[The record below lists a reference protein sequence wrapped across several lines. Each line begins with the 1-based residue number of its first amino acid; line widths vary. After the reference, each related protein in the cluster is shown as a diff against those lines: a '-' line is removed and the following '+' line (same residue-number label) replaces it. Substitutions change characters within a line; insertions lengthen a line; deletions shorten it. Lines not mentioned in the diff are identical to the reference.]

1 MTSFTTKA
9 FKSSLVEATFSMF
22 INGIEIVD
30 TFAEAFDMKA
40 TKIIITAAEPT
51 WARRAA
57 DSVIG
62 FGTSVIGC
70 GVEAGIERILPGEE
84 TPDGRPGVMILMCAV
99 SSSELEKQL
108 VRRIGQ
114 CVLTCPSTSA
124 FNAIDS
130 EKRLAMG
137 SHVRYFGDGEQIAKK
152 LGDRRYWRIPVMD
165 GEFVCEHTAG
175 RTDAVGGGNFLVLAE
190 TIHGALHACDAAV
203 RAIKKVPNVI
213 TPFPGGV
220 ARSGS
225 KVGSK
230 YKALRASTN
239 DAFCPML
246 RHKPG
251 TLIAEGCS
259 AALELVIDGLTADAV
274 AEAMRVGIMA
284 ACDVGPSFGV
294 RQITGGNYGGKLGR
308 HHFHLRKLLA

>member
-1 MTSFTTKA
+1 MH
-9 FKSSLVEATFSMF
+9 

-40 TKIIITAAEPT
+40 TKIIITAAEPS
-51 WARRAA
+51 WARRASE
-57 DSVIG
+57 SVIG

-70 GVEAGIERILPGEE
+70 GIEAGIERFLSGDE
-84 TPDGRPGVMILMCAV
+84 TPDGRPGVMVLMCAV
-99 SSSELEKQL
+99 SKSDLEKQL

-114 CVLTCPSTSA
+114 CVLTCPSSSA
-124 FNAIDS
+124 FNAIES
-130 EKRLAMG
+130 EKHIAMG
-137 SHVRYFGDGEQIAKK
+137 SHVRYFGDGEQISKK
-152 LGDRRYWRIPVMD
+152 FGDKRYWRIPVMD
-165 GEFVCEHTAG
+165 GEFVCEHSAG
-175 RTDAVGGGNFLVLAE
+175 VTSAVGGGNFLVVAE

-203 RAIKKVPNVI
+203 RAIKKVADVI

-230 YKALRASTN
+230 YKSLRASTN

-246 RHKPG
+246 RHRPT
-251 TLIAEGCS
+251 TLIPTGCS
-259 AALELVIDGLTADAV
+259 AALELVIDGLTADGV
-274 AEAMRVGIMA
+274 AEAMRVGILA

-294 RQITGGNYGGKLGR
+294 HQITGGHYGGKLGR
-308 HHFHLRKLLA
+308 HHFHLHQLLN

>member
-1 MTSFTTKA
+1 MQ
-9 FKSSLVEATFSMF
+9 
-22 INGIEIVD
+22 INGIDIID

-40 TKIIITAAEPT
+40 TKIIITAAEPN
-51 WARRAA
+51 WALRAA
-57 DSVIG
+57 ESMIG

-70 GVEAGIERILPGEE
+70 GVEAGIERVLQGDE
-84 TPDGRPGVMILMCAV
+84 TPDGRPGVMVLLCAV
-99 SSSELEKQL
+99 SKAELEKQV

-130 EKRLAMG
+130 DKQIAMG

-152 LGDRRYWRIPVMD
+152 FGKKRYWRIPVMD
-165 GEFVCEHTAG
+165 GEFVCEHSVGVTN
-175 RTDAVGGGNFLVLAE
+175 AVGGGNFLVLAE
-190 TIHGALHACDAAV
+190 TIHGSLHACDAAV
-203 RAIKKVPNVI
+203 RAIKKVADVI

-230 YKALRASTN
+230 YKSLRASTN
-239 DAFCPML
+239 NAFCPTL
-246 RHKPG
+246 RHLPG
-251 TLIAEGCS
+251 SLVDSRCS
-259 AALELVIDGLTADAV
+259 AALELVIDGLSAEGV
-274 AEAMRVGIMA
+274 AEAMRVGILA

-308 HHFHLRKLLA
+308 HHFHLHQLLG